1 MTKHRLSRKSPPS
14 KFPQALAIAQ
24 RREQHLWQ
32 LADALLAE
40 LGKPPKSFAASL
52 RRIENEFDEG
62 VFDDCGGVKGAARM
76 WRVADAFPPAT
87 RMRADQ
93 TKHPIGMRADIF
105 THIKAGSPEVLRAV
119 LTSSPRS
126 GRALLR
132 YIKVMKQ
139 AVAMQADEEGYLRKR
154 RARQQAARE
163 RAIREG
169 E

>member
-1 MTKHRLSRKSPPS
+1 MTQRRLSPKPRPS
-14 KFPQALAIAQ
+14 KFPHILAAVH
-24 RREQHLWQ
+24 RREKHLWQ

-52 RRIENEFDEG
+52 RRIEDDFDEG
-62 VFDDCGGVKGAARM
+62 VFDDYGGAKGAARM
-76 WRVADAFPPAT
+76 WRVADAFQQVT

-132 YIKVMKQ
+132 SIKVMKQ
-139 AVAMQADEEGYLRKR
+139 AVAMQADEEGFLRKR
-154 RARQQAARE
+154 RAR
-163 RAIREG
+163 
-169 E
+169 